1 MKSSV
6 KKSIVTRVRLAFLG
20 VALFS
25 GAIAWKISRIQ
36 YAEGAKWRA
45 LEQERRIS
53 YQPVPATRGNI
64 YSDNESIMATSLP
77 FYRVAWDPGVA
88 SEALF
93 NDKAVD
99 SLARKLANFFQDRSQ
114 AEYKRKLVEA
124 REKHDR
130 YIRLNS
136 RQINF
141 QERKEMATWPI
152 FRARR
157 RGGVIFEKV
166 DKRFRPFGGLAQRT
180 VGFVNEDKNGA
191 GLEFTFQQKLAGRA
205 GEALF
210 ERVPGGLKPVYDG
223 SEIKPQP
230 GYDVKTTLD
239 INLQDGAEDALYK
252 ALVANDAKYGCVI
265 LMEVKTGHIKAV
277 ANLGKAADG
286 TYKEDYNY
294 AFADQG
300 RTEPGSTFKLASMM
314 AVLEA
319 DPTLSLEDK
328 VNTGP
333 GRMFIGGAVKT
344 DSHAN
349 GIITVQQVFE
359 KSSNI
364 GVARLVQE
372 HFGGNPTRYADYLKK
387 FGLDKPLGF
396 QMNGEALPYVK
407 DPQDRSWSRTS
418 LSTMSIGYELKLAP
432 LQTLAFYNAVANN
445 GVKVAP
451 MIVREIKEADQVVES
466 FDTRVLNPQICSET
480 TLRKL
485 RAMLEGV
492 VLEGTAKAIRPKD
505 YSIAGK
511 TGTAWKFKNGQYT
524 KTYSTS
530 FCGYFPADKP
540 KYSCIVV
547 IDSPSK
553 GRIYG
558 GDVAAPVFRD
568 IADRCMARDQASQRP
583 MLARVP
589 ARRTPVPLVRAGLQE
604 EIALV
609 CERIGLPGQ
618 TRATGGEDWVRAAPV
633 RDTAFVARTVSLRP
647 NASVTHL
654 GRMPD
659 VRGLTLR
666 DALFLL
672 ENRGLHVAST
682 GSGRVREQSVAPG
695 EPAKKGAVVSLLL
708 TPTVAAVVAPVAL
721 PEPEHTEIEENTL
734 LVPAEMD
741 SHAAKLAKVS
751 SAAKPASKP
760 TTAAKR
766 PATAK
771 AEAGTAGKTAA
782 TSATKTPAQPA
793 INSEKKTGKNTAAKT
808 GSSPKSP
815 AEGASTRAAGRAS
828 KPASS
833 AKASAADSKAKASEG
848 KKKPADKPK
857 EKPRERRPETRLT
870 SQPAGRAAQP
880 KS

>member
-1 MKSSV
+1 MKGSV

-25 GAIAWKISRIQ
+25 CAVAWKISRIQ
-36 YAEGAKWRA
+36 YQEGAKWRA

-77 FYRVAWDPGVA
+77 FYRVAWDPGVVDDDA
-88 SEALF
+88 F
-93 NDKAVD
+93 KRNVD
-99 SLARKLANFFQDRSQ
+99 SLAWHLAHFFGDRSKQ
-114 AEYKRKLVEA
+114 EYYQKLVSA
-124 REKHDR
+124 HRDRDVR

-141 QERKEMATWPI
+141 QEKKELASWPI
-152 FRARR
+152 FRAKR

-191 GLEFTFQQKLAGRA
+191 GLEFTFQNKLAGRA

-210 ERVPGGLKPVYDG
+210 ERVPGGFKPVYDG
-223 SEIKPQP
+223 TEIKPQP

-265 LMEVKTGHIKAV
+265 LMEVKTGEIKAV
-277 ANLGKAADG
+277 ANLGKAEDG

-300 RTEPGSTFKLASMM
+300 RTEPGSTFKLASMT
-314 AVLEA
+314 AVFEA
-319 DPTLSLEDK
+319 DPTLQLDDM
-328 VNTGP
+328 VDTGP
-333 GRMFIGGAVKT
+333 GRMLIGGAVKT

-349 GIITVQQVFE
+349 GRITVQQVFE
-359 KSSNI
+359 RSSNI

-372 HFGGNPTRYADYLKK
+372 HFASNPTRYTDYLKK

-407 DPQDRSWSRTS
+407 DPRDRSWSRTS
-418 LSTMSIGYELKLAP
+418 LSTMAIGYELKLAP
-432 LQTLAFYNAVANN
+432 LQTLAFYNAVANG

-451 MIVREIKEADQVVES
+451 MIVRDIKQADQVVEH
-466 FDTRVLNPQICSET
+466 FETQVLNPKICSDA

-485 RAMLEGV
+485 RGMLEGV
-492 VLEGTAKAIRPKD
+492 VLEGTARKIQPKD
-505 YSIAGK
+505 YTIAGK
-511 TGTAWKFKNGQYT
+511 TGTAWKFKNGRYT

-530 FCGYFPADKP
+530 FCGFFPADKP

-553 GRIYG
+553 GG
-558 GDVAAPVFRD
+558 WSGAEVAAPVFREV
-568 IADRCMARDQASQRP
+568 ADKCMARDQASQRP

-589 ARRTPVPLVRAGLQE
+589 ARRTPVPLVRAGLQD

-609 CERIGLPGQ
+609 CQKIGLPGQ
-618 TRATGGEDWVRAAPV
+618 TRATGGEEWVRASAAA
-633 RDTAFVARTVSLRP
+633 DTAFVARTVSLRP
-647 NASVTHL
+647 DASVAHP
-654 GRMPD
+654 GRMPN

-672 ENRGLHVAST
+672 ENRGLKVQASGT
-682 GSGRVREQSVAPG
+682 GRVREQSVAPG
-695 EPAKKGAVVSLLL
+695 SFAKRGLVVGLLL
-708 TPTVAAVVAPVAL
+708 TPTAAPAAAPAAL
-721 PEPEHTEIEENTL
+721 PAPLHTEVAENTL
-734 LVPAEMD
+734 LIPAEVGG
-741 SHAAKLAKVS
+741 SHAKSLTRPPTSANVTAS
-751 SAAKPASKP
+751 SKKSDKPAATKP
-760 TTAAKR
+760 
-766 PATAK
+766 K
-771 AEAGTAGKTAA
+771 AMA
-782 TSATKTPAQPA
+782 TSAKADKATKTDKPT
-793 INSEKKTGKNTAAKT
+793 K
-808 GSSPKSP
+808 
-815 AEGASTRAAGRAS
+815 

-833 AKASAADSKAKASEG
+833 TKQKAAKPEAKP
-848 KKKPADKPK
+848 KKPATNDKADI
-857 EKPRERRPETRLT
+857 RTT
-870 SQPAGRAAQP
+870 QQAAPAA
-880 KS
+880 KSRKSA

>member
-1 MKSSV
+1 MKGSV

-25 GAIAWKISRIQ
+25 CAVAWKISRIQ
-36 YAEGAKWRA
+36 YQEGAKWRA

-77 FYRVAWDPGVA
+77 FYRVAWDPGVVDD
-88 SEALF
+88 ALF
-93 NDKAVD
+93 NAKVD
-99 SLARKLANFFQDRSQ
+99 SLAGCLAHFFQDRSKE
-114 AEYKRKLVEA
+114 EYKRKLQDAHAGHEV
-124 REKHDR
+124 R

-141 QERKEMATWPI
+141 QEKKEFASWPI
-152 FRARR
+152 FRAKRK
-157 RGGVIFEKV
+157 GGVIFEKV

-191 GLEFTFQQKLAGRA
+191 GLEFTFQQKLAGRP

-210 ERVPGGLKPVYDG
+210 ERVPGGFKPVYDG
-223 SEIKPQP
+223 TEIKPQP

-265 LMEVKTGHIKAV
+265 LMEVKTGEIKAV
-277 ANLGKAADG
+277 ANLGKAEDG

-300 RTEPGSTFKLASMM
+300 RTEPGSTFKLASMA
-314 AVLEA
+314 AVMEA
-319 DPTLSLEDK
+319 DPSLQLDDM
-328 VNTGP
+328 VDTGP
-333 GRMFIGGAVKT
+333 GRMLIGGAVKT

-349 GIITVQQVFE
+349 GRITVQQVFE

-372 HFGGNPTRYADYLKK
+372 HFAGNPTRYTDYLKK
-387 FGLDKPLGF
+387 FGLDRPLGF

-407 DPQDRSWSRTS
+407 DPRDRSWSRTS
-418 LSTMSIGYELKLAP
+418 LSTMAIGYELKLAP
-432 LQTLAFYNAVANN
+432 LQTLAFYNAVANG

-451 MIVREIKEADQVVES
+451 MIVRDIKQADQVVEH
-466 FDTRVLNPQICSET
+466 FETQVLNPKVCSDA

-505 YSIAGK
+505 YTIAGK
-511 TGTAWKFKNGQYT
+511 TGTAWKFKNGRYT

-530 FCGYFPADKP
+530 FCGFFPADKP

-568 IADRCMARDQASQRP
+568 LADKCMARDQASQRP

-589 ARRTPVPLVRAGLQE
+589 ARRTPVPLVRAGLQQ

-609 CERIGLPGQ
+609 CQKIGLPGQ
-618 TRATGGEDWVRAAPV
+618 TFATGGEEWVRASAAI
-633 RDTAFVARTVSLRP
+633 DTAFVARTVSLRP
-647 NASVTHL
+647 DASVAHP

-672 ENRGLHVAST
+672 ENRGLKVQAS

-695 EPAKKGAVVSLLL
+695 EFAKRGLVVGLIL
-708 TPTVAAVVAPVAL
+708 TPTAAPTAAPLALPAPV
-721 PEPEHTEIEENTL
+721 HTEVEENTL
-734 LVPAEMD
+734 LIPAE
-741 SHAAKLAKVS
+741 SGTRTKASKPGASASKPVAKP
-751 SAAKPASKP
+751 SATPAKPATAVESAARPTKKP
-760 TTAAKR
+760 AKK
-766 PATAK
+766 PATAEEKPAKEKPAK
-771 AEAGTAGKTAA
+771 AK
-782 TSATKTPAQPA
+782 
-793 INSEKKTGKNTAAKT
+793 
-808 GSSPKSP
+808 
-815 AEGASTRAAGRAS
+815 
-828 KPASS
+828 KPASGNK
-833 AKASAADSKAKASEG
+833 ADIRTTRRTAAPASAPSAGTSTAKNRKTA
-848 KKKPADKPK
+848 
-857 EKPRERRPETRLT
+857 
-870 SQPAGRAAQP
+870 
-880 KS
+880 

>member
-25 GAIAWKISRIQ
+25 CAVAWKISRIQ
-36 YAEGAKWRA
+36 YQEGAKWRA

-77 FYRVAWDPGVA
+77 FYRVAWDPGVVDDA
-88 SEALF
+88 VFRA
-93 NDKAVD
+93 NVD
-99 SLARKLANFFQDRSQ
+99 SLAWHLAHFFQDRSKQ
-114 AEYKRKLVEA
+114 EYYQKLMA
-124 REKHDR
+124 AHRDHDVR

-141 QERKEMATWPI
+141 QEKKELASWPI

-157 RGGVIFEKV
+157 RGGAIFEKV

-223 SEIKPQP
+223 TEIKPQP

-252 ALVANDAKYGCVI
+252 SLVANDAKYGCVI
-265 LMEVKTGHIKAV
+265 LMEVKTGEIKAV

-314 AVLEA
+314 AVFEA
-319 DPTLSLEDK
+319 DPNLQLDDM
-328 VNTGP
+328 VDTGP
-333 GRMFIGGAVKT
+333 GRMLIGGAVKT

-349 GIITVQQVFE
+349 GRITVQQVFE

-372 HFGGNPTRYADYLKK
+372 HFAGNPTQYSDYLKR

-396 QMNGEALPYVK
+396 QMSGEALPYVK

-418 LSTMSIGYELKLAP
+418 LSTMAIGYELKLAP
-432 LQTLAFYNAVANN
+432 LQTLAFYNAVANG

-451 MIVREIKEADQVVES
+451 MIVREIKQADQVVEH
-466 FDTRVLNPQICSET
+466 FDTQVLNPKICSDA

-485 RAMLEGV
+485 HAMMEGV
-492 VLEGTAKAIRPKD
+492 VLQGTAKAIRPKD
-505 YSIAGK
+505 YAIAGK

-530 FCGYFPADKP
+530 FCGFFPADKP

-583 MLARVP
+583 MLARIP
-589 ARRTPVPLVRAGLQE
+589 ARRSPVPLVRAGLQQ

-609 CERIGLPGQ
+609 CDRIGLPGQ
-618 TRATGGEDWVRAAPV
+618 THATGGEEWVRATRAV
-633 RDTAFVARTVSLRP
+633 DTAFVARTVALRP
-647 NASVTHL
+647 DASVAHP

-672 ENRGLHVAST
+672 ENRGIKVQASGT
-682 GSGRVREQSVAPG
+682 GRVRVQSVAPG
-695 EPAKKGAVVSLLL
+695 DPARRGLVVGLVL
-708 TPTVAAVVAPVAL
+708 TPTAAPTAAPLALPAPV
-721 PEPEHTEIEENTL
+721 HTEIEENTL
-734 LVPAEMD
+734 LIPAEV
-741 SHAAKLAKVS
+741 SRPSKAAKS
-751 SAAKPASKP
+751 TTKP
-760 TTAAKR
+760 
-766 PATAK
+766 
-771 AEAGTAGKTAA
+771 
-782 TSATKTPAQPA
+782 
-793 INSEKKTGKNTAAKT
+793 
-808 GSSPKSP
+808 
-815 AEGASTRAAGRAS
+815 
-828 KPASS
+828 SS
-833 AKASAADSKAKASEG
+833 AKAKSAAKEKATAPTPASRPE
-848 KKKPADKPK
+848 AKPK
-857 EKPRERRPETRLT
+857 KTTTNKPDIRTTQRTSAPTSAPSAGTDVRLNAGTDIRTKAATATRTKTAT
-870 SQPAGRAAQP
+870 SPAKNKKAA
-880 KS
+880 

>member
-1 MKSSV
+1 MKGSV

-25 GAIAWKISRIQ
+25 CAVAWKISRIQ
-36 YAEGAKWRA
+36 YQEGAKWRA

-77 FYRVAWDPGVA
+77 FYRVAWDPGVVDDA
-88 SEALF
+88 TF
-93 NDKAVD
+93 NAKVD
-99 SLARKLANFFQDRSQ
+99 SLAGNLAHFFQDRSKE
-114 AEYKRKLVEA
+114 EYKHKLMAAHSDRDV
-124 REKHDR
+124 R

-141 QERKEMATWPI
+141 QEKKELASWPI
-152 FRARR
+152 FRAKR

-180 VGFVNEDKNGA
+180 VGFVNEDRNGA
-191 GLEFTFQQKLAGRA
+191 GLEFTFQNKLAGRA

-210 ERVPGGLKPVYDG
+210 ERVPGGFKPVYDG
-223 SEIKPQP
+223 TEIKPQP

-252 ALVANDAKYGCVI
+252 SLVANDAKYGCVI
-265 LMEVKTGHIKAV
+265 LMEVKTGEIKAV
-277 ANLGKAADG
+277 ANLGKAEDG

-300 RTEPGSTFKLASMM
+300 RTEPGSTFKLASMA
-314 AVLEA
+314 AVFEA
-319 DPTLSLEDK
+319 DPSLQPDDM
-328 VNTGP
+328 VDTGP
-333 GRMFIGGAVKT
+333 GRMLIGGAVKT

-349 GIITVQQVFE
+349 GRITVQQVFE
-359 KSSNI
+359 RSSNI

-372 HFGGNPTRYADYLKK
+372 HFSDNPTRYTDYLKK

-396 QMNGEALPYVK
+396 QMSGEALPYVK
-407 DPQDRSWSRTS
+407 DPRDRSWSRTS
-418 LSTMSIGYELKLAP
+418 LSTMAIGYELKLAP
-432 LQTLAFYNAVANN
+432 LQTLAFYNAIANN

-451 MIVREIKEADQVVES
+451 MIVRDIKQADQVVEH
-466 FDTRVLNPQICSET
+466 FETQVLNPKVCSDV

-492 VLEGTAKAIRPKD
+492 VLEGTARKIQPKD
-505 YSIAGK
+505 YTIAGK
-511 TGTAWKFKNGQYT
+511 TGTAWKFKNGRYT

-530 FCGYFPADKP
+530 FCGFFPADKP

-553 GRIYG
+553 GG
-558 GDVAAPVFRD
+558 WSGAEVAAPVFREV
-568 IADRCMARDQASQRP
+568 ADKCMARDQASQRP

-589 ARRTPVPLVRAGLQE
+589 ARRTPVPLVRAGLQD

-609 CERIGLPGQ
+609 CQKIGLPGQ
-618 TRATGGEDWVRAAPV
+618 TRATGGEEWVRATAAV
-633 RDTAFVARTVSLRP
+633 DTAFVARTVSLRP
-647 NASVTHL
+647 DASVAHP

-672 ENRGLHVAST
+672 ENRGLKVQASGT
-682 GSGRVREQSVAPG
+682 GRVREQSVAPG
-695 EPAKKGAVVSLLL
+695 DFAKRGLVVGLLL
-708 TPTVAAVVAPVAL
+708 TPTAAPTAAPLAL
-721 PEPEHTEIEENTL
+721 PAPLHTEVAENTL
-734 LVPAEMD
+734 LIPAEVVG
-741 SHAAKLAKVS
+741 SHAKTLAKPGASLSPTATAKPIAKPAATKPKVVEKPANSKLKATAAPAKADKPTKKLASPTTKQK
-751 SAAKPASKP
+751 AAKPEA
-760 TTAAKR
+760 R
-766 PATAK
+766 P
-771 AEAGTAGKTAA
+771 
-782 TSATKTPAQPA
+782 
-793 INSEKKTGKNTAAKT
+793 
-808 GSSPKSP
+808 
-815 AEGASTRAAGRAS
+815 
-828 KPASS
+828 
-833 AKASAADSKAKASEG
+833 
-848 KKKPADKPK
+848 KKPAARDKADIRTTQRTSGPAAPSAK
-857 EKPRERRPETRLT
+857 TR
-870 SQPAGRAAQP
+870 
-880 KS
+880 KSA